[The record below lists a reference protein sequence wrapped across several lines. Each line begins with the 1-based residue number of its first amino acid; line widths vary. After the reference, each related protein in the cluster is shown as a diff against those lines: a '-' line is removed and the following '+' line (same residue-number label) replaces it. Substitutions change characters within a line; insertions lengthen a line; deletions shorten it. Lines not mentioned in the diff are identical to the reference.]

1 MHPVDS
7 NDMAFQLAAT
17 FGFKENFHN
26 AGPQILEPIY
36 DVEVLCNSEVMGA
49 VMGDLQ
55 TRRAII
61 AGMDSD
67 GHYQIVKARVP
78 LKELHKYSSTLRSL
92 TQGKAKFKMSFADY
106 QAVPGDLQQKLIAAH
121 QVELEEGHHGHHH

>member
-1 MHPVDS
+1 
-7 NDMAFQLAAT
+7 
-17 FGFKENFHN
+17 
-26 AGPQILEPIY
+26 
-36 DVEVLCNSEVMGA
+36 
-49 VMGDLQ
+49 MGDLQ